1 MEDAAE
7 IQYRVPWRAMSCHAG
22 SHRSMQRGSGYE
34 VHKNAPFHIAGDP
47 RRLDLRASMRDP
59 FGQVQVRIYRQRSI
73 VPVIVLADVSAS
85 MSFVGRVSK
94 LELLRNFVN
103 ALAYSAFRVG
113 DPFAFT
119 ACDNVVRDEISLP
132 LTRSGGAGPLISEQ
146 LRNWTPAGSNAH
158 GLLAG
163 AERIA
168 GARALVF
175 LVSDYYLPVDLL
187 RKVLGLLCRHAIIP
201 VVLVDSAEGRLP
213 GVGVAHL
220 LDPETRAGRTLL
232 LRPSLA
238 KRLEENFRKHHDEL
252 GKCLAEFDL
261 RPLHVV
267 DKFNSEDVN
276 RYFNE

>member
-1 MEDAAE
+1 
-7 IQYRVPWRAMSCHAG
+7 
-22 SHRSMQRGSGYE
+22 
-34 VHKNAPFHIAGDP
+34 
-47 RRLDLRASMRDP
+47 
-59 FGQVQVRIYRQRSI
+59 
-73 VPVIVLADVSAS
+73 
-85 MSFVGRVSK
+85 
-94 LELLRNFVN
+94 
-103 ALAYSAFRVG
+103 
-113 DPFAFT
+113 
-119 ACDNVVRDEISLP
+119 
-132 LTRSGGAGPLISEQ
+132 
-146 LRNWTPAGSNAH
+146 
-158 GLLAG
+158 LLAG

-238 KRLEENFRKHHDEL
+238 NRLEENFRKHHDEL